1 MSFLGAK
8 KKEQFTPLPDEI
20 IKFLPS
26 AHFGRKNLIAVE
38 VSLKVIPI
46 LVIIRPLIYLKVN

>member
-20 IKFLPS
+20 IIFLPS

-38 VSLKVIPI
+38 ASLKDSFTNQYKTN
-46 LVIIRPLIYLKVN
+46 LWN

>member
-8 KKEQFTPLPDEI
+8 KKEQFTPLPDKI

-26 AHFGRKNLIAVE
+26 THFGRKNLIAVDA
-38 VSLKVIPI
+38 SLKNSFTNQYIKN
-46 LVIIRPLIYLKVN
+46 L